1 MRIASSL
8 TLRIAAGLLLAAL
21 LSIVGYKVF
30 RRSISHGPEALPER
44 ADDSLWLAS
53 LIHAQPIDLRSPKNL
68 IKPHPF
74 STALHAIVG
83 RMHARIKIS
92 SSIPNANLVLIF
104 RRLLAAGLVRQASE
118 QVARTF
124 QITHLRTAA

>member
-1 MRIASSL
+1 MRTAVSP

-30 RRSISHGPEALPER
+30 RRWISHGPEALLER
-44 ADDSLWLAS
+44 ADESLWLVS
-53 LIHAQPIDLRSPKNL
+53 MIHAQPIDLPSPRNL

-74 STALHAIVG
+74 STALHAIVS

-92 SSIPNANLVLIF
+92 NSIPNANLVSIF
-104 RRLLAAGLVRQASE
+104 RRPLAPGLVRQASE
-118 QVARTF
+118 QAARNF
-124 QITHLRTAA
+124 QITHLRIAA